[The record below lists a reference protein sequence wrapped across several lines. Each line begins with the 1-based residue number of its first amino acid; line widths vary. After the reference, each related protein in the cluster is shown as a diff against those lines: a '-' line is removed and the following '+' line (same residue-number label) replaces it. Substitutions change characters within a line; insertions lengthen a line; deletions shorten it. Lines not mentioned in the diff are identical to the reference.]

1 MTHLPSKLLTKSAQ
15 VIDNYNTRL
24 IEDQLKNKSIQKIRP
39 PRFTSFTMQLE
50 PYNLKKAYSLEILND
65 INIKSVFFQT
75 ESIIKLFALEKY
87 VIILTAK
94 RLICV

>member
-1 MTHLPSKLLTKSAQ
+1 
-15 VIDNYNTRL
+15 
-24 IEDQLKNKSIQKIRP
+24 
-39 PRFTSFTMQLE
+39 MQLE

-65 INIKSVFFQT
+65 INLKSVFFQT